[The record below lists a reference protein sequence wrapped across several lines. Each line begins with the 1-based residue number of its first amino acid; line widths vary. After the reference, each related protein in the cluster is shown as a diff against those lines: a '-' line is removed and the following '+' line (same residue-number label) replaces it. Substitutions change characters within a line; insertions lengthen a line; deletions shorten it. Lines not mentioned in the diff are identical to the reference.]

1 MNLEKRLLWIWS
13 CVFFLGFCVKC
24 FVKSFKMWIFVIKF
38 TKLVTF
44 VNIFFVKLVTR
55 WQVKC
60 KRYIL
65 LNQFL
70 PETTSQL
77 LYTNYPIFP
86 YITSSPT
93 FRKSVLN
100 AVLQYLRNISKYFE
114 DSRTCI
120 IFAKISGF
128 YRLLSENSAFI
139 ELTGAYVTKFLKAV
153 LGSVN
158 ELSIVT
164 KTDFARIFMV
174 FQINFVWKPSFRVI
188 EANT

>member
-1 MNLEKRLLWIWS
+1 MNLDKRLLWNWS

-38 TKLVTF
+38 TELVTF

-77 LYTNYPIFP
+77 LYTNHPTFP

-93 FRKSVLN
+93 FGKSLLS
-100 AVLQYLRNISKYFE
+100 AVLQYLRNISEYFE
-114 DSRTCI
+114 VSNFCI
-120 IFAKISGF
+120 MCTSELHYFCKNLRFLS
-128 YRLLSENSAFI
+128 LSENSAFI
-139 ELTGAYVTKFLKAV
+139 WFTGAYVTK
-153 LGSVN
+153 
-158 ELSIVT
+158 ELCLVQ
-164 KTDFARIFMV
+164 FM
-174 FQINFVWKPSFRVI
+174 SYR
-188 EANT
+188 